1 MASNSFLQ
9 HLSDLEFTNEE
20 QGVVFTPTFQWDS
33 TTDDSNLLIIGKLV
47 SSRAIDD
54 LAVVRAFQ
62 GIWKK
67 IRGPWTIKDSWLALA
82 LFNPSINIDE
92 YSFNS
97 MNIYVHIYSIPLVFL
112 DDDNIAHQ
120 LGDSLGAMIGKVIK
134 INTRWIDLNIVNY
147 LRVEIILDVT
157 KPI

>member
-67 IRGPWTIKDSWLALA
+67 I
-82 LFNPSINIDE
+82 
-92 YSFNS
+92 
-97 MNIYVHIYSIPLVFL
+97 SIPLVFL